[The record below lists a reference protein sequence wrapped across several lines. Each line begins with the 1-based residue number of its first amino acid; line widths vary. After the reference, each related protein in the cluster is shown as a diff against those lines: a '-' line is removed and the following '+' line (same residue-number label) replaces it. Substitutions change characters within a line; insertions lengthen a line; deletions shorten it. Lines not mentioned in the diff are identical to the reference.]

1 MSTPKK
7 PTILYLFLF
16 ILIYSCSEK
25 TLLDEEEA
33 NVLEIAL
40 GAKSQTPPFEGPFV
54 FFKDL
59 SYAAGPRNKLD
70 LFLPKSEKI
79 KGVVLFFHGGA
90 FLFGTKETLYEDE
103 FKDLIE
109 KLLDE
114 NIAVVNSEYTF
125 INDPDAEGVFT
136 SLEDGTKVIQ
146 FIKEKSNILNLPENQ
161 LILAGVSA
169 GAGIAQWNGFR
180 EETNSSIKGV
190 VAIIAQSSYDLYQW
204 EQLFPDFSLDRL
216 RKTEPELEELLLRFY
231 NGEPTPEKATV
242 LDYRSEMDADDPA
255 LFVYNPVYEENFIT
269 LENTIDFNVLFHSY
283 KHADFLRKK
292 ASEVGLEYS
301 GAYQESP
308 LDFIL
313 RKLNN

>member
-1 MSTPKK
+1 M
-7 PTILYLFLF
+7 
-16 ILIYSCSEK
+16 
-25 TLLDEEEA
+25 
-33 NVLEIAL
+33 
-40 GAKSQTPPFEGPFV
+40 
-54 FFKDL
+54 
-59 SYAAGPRNKLD
+59 
-70 LFLPKSEKI
+70 
-79 KGVVLFFHGGA
+79 
-90 FLFGTKETLYEDE
+90 FGTKETLYEDE

-161 LILAGVSA
+161 FILAGVSA

-180 EETNSSIKGV
+180 EETNSSIKGI
-190 VAIIAQSSYDLYQW
+190 VATIAQSSYDLYQW
-204 EQLFPDFSLDRL
+204 EQLFPNFSLDRL

-231 NGEPTPEKATV
+231 NGEPTPEKAII

-255 LFVYNPVYEENFIT
+255 LYVYNPVYEENFIT
-269 LENTIDFNVLFHSY
+269 SENTIDFNVLFHSY

-292 ASEVGLEYS
+292 AIEVGLEYS

-313 RKLNN
+313 RTLNK